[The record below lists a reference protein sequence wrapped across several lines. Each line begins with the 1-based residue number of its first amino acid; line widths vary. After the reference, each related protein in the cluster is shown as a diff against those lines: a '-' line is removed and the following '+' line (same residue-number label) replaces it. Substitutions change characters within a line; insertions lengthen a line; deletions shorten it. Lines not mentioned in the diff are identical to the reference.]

1 MPIVGAVMDNGPAV
15 IFEPVWPAAEPSVSE
30 SVSVEEGAS
39 KLFVVAQLPASNCR
53 VSEPLVNR
61 FTSLVVFESLRK

>member
-39 KLFVVAQLPASNCR
+39 EPVVVPQLPAWNCR
-53 VSEPLVNR
+53 VSEPLVNKL
-61 FTSLVVFESLRK
+61 TLLEVFESLRK